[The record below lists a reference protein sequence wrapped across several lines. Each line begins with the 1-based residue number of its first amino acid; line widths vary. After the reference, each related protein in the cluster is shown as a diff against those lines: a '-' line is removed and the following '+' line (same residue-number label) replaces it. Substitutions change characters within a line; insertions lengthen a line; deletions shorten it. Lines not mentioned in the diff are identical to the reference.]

1 MQHNVRTLKRASSLR
16 YFLSTIVAAGV
27 ALFLLGGMSAQ
38 SKDKDH
44 ARPFRF
50 TGLQV
55 SQTEAEDGKSGTWVH
70 VGNATH
76 MGKVRGEGTYE
87 VLGDESGVWF
97 LHTLGTYTAANG
109 DTIII
114 EGANLAIDY
123 NVVPPVGVGTFEVV
137 GGTGRFADVCGSLV
151 GVGIYYE
158 TPEVSMEGTIYY

>member
-1 MQHNVRTLKRASSLR
+1 MRASFMR
-16 YFLSTIVAAGV
+16 YFFSSIVAAGV
-27 ALFLLGGMSAQ
+27 ALFFVAGMSAQ
-38 SKDKDH
+38 SKDKEH

-50 TGLQV
+50 TGIELPG
-55 SQTEAEDGKSGTWVH
+55 TTADDGQSGTFIH

-76 MGKVRGEGTYE
+76 MGKVTAEGTYE
-87 VLGDESGVWF
+87 VLGNADGVWF

-109 DTIII
+109 DTLIF

-137 GGTGRFADVCGSLV
+137 GGTGRFANASGSMV